1 MLHVPRGQR
10 PSLDHLGDL
19 QRVQKLADMKH
30 LMEKCWDQDPS
41 SRPSFKDC
49 VVTTEEIFMAHKH
62 QVKEAVRNVQ
72 SALEKMETSSQ
83 QSLSRVPPC
92 SALSSG
98 PSSEIVE
105 RFPTLTLLEP
115 PSLENGA
122 VPLGSPAAPSAEP
135 SCPAPPSASSEKAQK
150 GTPRVT
156 RWPPNEK
163 ERPDPVPQQP
173 ASSAQGK
180 PQGKGAW
187 ERHAAAPS
195 QIRHPSP
202 VPRRS
207 HIFLTGSQLS
217 NIQIGNNNVME
228 VRSTTVTRSKKK
240 K

>member
-150 GTPRVT
+150 NAPTLSRSSRQAAHKASRKG
-156 RWPPNEK
+156 K
-163 ERPDPVPQQP
+163 ELGRGMQQ
-173 ASSAQGK
+173 
-180 PQGKGAW
+180 
-187 ERHAAAPS
+187 RH
-195 QIRHPSP
+195 
-202 VPRRS
+202 RRS
-207 HIFLTGSQLS
+207 GTRALFLAVLTSSSPGAS
-217 NIQIGNNNVME
+217 
-228 VRSTTVTRSKKK
+228 
-240 K
+240 

>member
-98 PSSEIVE
+98 PSSEIGRASRVLGTE
-105 RFPTLTLLEP
+105 MCLKIAQTM
-115 PSLENGA
+115 PSLLSPCGIVCVYALGLFLHPSLSLSECLSLI
-122 VPLGSPAAPSAEP
+122 PLLGLGHCLSSLCLSLPSAGV
-135 SCPAPPSASSEKAQK
+135 SLHAGAAAVRNAFSAPLPPPPPRCLIALPVHSS
-150 GTPRVT
+150 
-156 RWPPNEK
+156 RWP
-163 ERPDPVPQQP
+163 
-173 ASSAQGK
+173 
-180 PQGKGAW
+180 
-187 ERHAAAPS
+187 
-195 QIRHPSP
+195 
-202 VPRRS
+202 
-207 HIFLTGSQLS
+207 
-217 NIQIGNNNVME
+217 
-228 VRSTTVTRSKKK
+228 
-240 K
+240 